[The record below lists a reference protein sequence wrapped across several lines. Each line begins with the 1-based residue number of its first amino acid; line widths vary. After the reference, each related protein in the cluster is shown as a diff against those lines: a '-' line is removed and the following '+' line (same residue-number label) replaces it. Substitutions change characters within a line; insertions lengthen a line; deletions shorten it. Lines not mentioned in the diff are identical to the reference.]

1 MKTDWDY
8 SHCASTYDKR
18 ADYSESAIDQLCSEL
33 GCSPKQRVAD
43 IGAGTGK
50 LTIPLCN
57 RQLLVDCIEPNNY
70 MREIGIKNTKGHNV
84 IWHEGTGENT
94 GLIKASVNHVFF
106 GSSFSVMNQPNA
118 LRESK
123 EILVTGGGF
132 ACLWNHRDLNDP
144 VQSEIENIIKF
155 HIPDYNYGNRRLD
168 PTDIINKS
176 RLFGKV
182 FNIESKFITTMK
194 TVDIIDAWRSH
205 NTLYRQ
211 SNGQFEKIISEI
223 KSFLSEFSYE
233 VPYTTRIWYTRL
245 ML

>member
-18 ADYSESAIDQLCSEL
+18 ANYSESGIDQLYSEL
-33 GCSPKQRVAD
+33 GCSPNQRVAD

-57 RQLLVDCIEPNNY
+57 RQLIVDCVEPNNN
-70 MREIGIKNTKGHNV
+70 MREIGIKNTKGRAV

-94 GLIKASVNHVFF
+94 GLIKGSVNHVFF
-106 GSSFSVMNQPNA
+106 GSSFSVTNQSKT

-123 EILVTGGGF
+123 DILVAGGGF

-155 HIPDYNYGNRRLD
+155 HVPNYNYGNRRSD
-168 PTDIINKS
+168 PTNTINKS
-176 RLFGKV
+176 GLFGKV
-182 FNIESKFITTMK
+182 FNIESSFLITMK
-194 TVDIIDAWRSH
+194 TADIIDAWRSH

-211 SNGQFEKIISEI
+211 SKGQFEKIILEI
-223 KSFLSEFSYE
+223 KAFLTEESYD
-233 VPYTTRIWYTRL
+233 VPYTTRIWYTH
-245 ML
+245 